1 MPDPASNRHLV
12 DLKTP
17 LGGLLAFCGALL
29 AAYGAL
35 SPSEMYEKS
44 QGININ
50 LVWGIVML
58 VVGGLF
64 LAAHFLKRSR
74 SPRS

>member
-1 MPDPASNRHLV
+1 MPEPTSSRHLV

-29 AAYGAL
+29 TVYGAL
-35 SPSEMYEKS
+35 TPAQMYVKSE
-44 QGININ
+44 GININ

-58 VVGGLF
+58 LVGGLF
-64 LAAHFLKRSR
+64 LAAHFIKRTR
-74 SPRS
+74 SHRS